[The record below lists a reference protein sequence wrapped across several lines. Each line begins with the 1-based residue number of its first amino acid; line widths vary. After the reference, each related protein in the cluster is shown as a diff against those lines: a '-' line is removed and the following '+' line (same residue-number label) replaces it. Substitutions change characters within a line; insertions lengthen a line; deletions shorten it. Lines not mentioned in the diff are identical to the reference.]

1 MATHSSILAWEI
13 WTEEPGRLATMGSQ
27 RIGHNLATK
36 QQQLLFCRISNASSD
51 YTSSVAMTSLPEE
64 LVVSLKQKQYREL
77 VTQLIQDSVSF
88 ALNHLFIGCLDYS
101 FFLLLFE

>member
-1 MATHSSILAWEI
+1 MGQDLSQEDLLEKEVATHSSILAWEI

-51 YTSSVAMTSLPEE
+51 YTSSVAHDITS
-64 LVVSLKQKQYREL
+64 
-77 VTQLIQDSVSF
+77 
-88 ALNHLFIGCLDYS
+88 
-101 FFLLLFE
+101 